1 MNYTNEETQ
10 FISVENL
17 QVGSVY
23 YIHIKVEDGVL
34 RQNLPPVNTYNRL
47 YVKILENDNG
57 LLKYKFIDLL
67 RNEDEDLFDR
77 NIITT
82 NTYQPN
88 RTIEDIKY
96 FFEHHYKHA
105 EENQSN
111 IRRYTHNLFQNVY
124 YYRNMLETY
133 LTQLDITNDQNLRGV
148 MDTQINQINDFIQN
162 YEDILKNYENAL
174 VEQLN
179 LSSNGTHFLGIIDTQ
194 IPNDVGSLIKNP
206 ISSALYR
213 AIQYEFVVSLISVSF
228 SEIYTE
234 NLLGGKGKRR
244 KRRRNKKKHHTVII
258 KKQKNKNIRKIRKK
272 TLKNK

>member
-124 YYRNMLETY
+124 NYRNMLETY

-148 MDTQINQINDFIQN
+148 MDTQINQINNLIQN
-162 YEDILKNYENAL
+162 YK
-174 VEQLN
+174 
-179 LSSNGTHFLGIIDTQ
+179 
-194 IPNDVGSLIKNP
+194 
-206 ISSALYR
+206 
-213 AIQYEFVVSLISVSF
+213 AICHQ
-228 SEIYTE
+228 
-234 NLLGGKGKRR
+234 
-244 KRRRNKKKHHTVII
+244 
-258 KKQKNKNIRKIRKK
+258 
-272 TLKNK
+272 